1 MNPLLH
7 PYQHVGS
14 KFLSERRR
22 AYIADAPGLGKS
34 AQIVTACDQ
43 AGLRRGV
50 VICPAFLRTNWTRE
64 FDRWQS
70 WARTAGVWAST
81 KDPVPDTDVVC
92 VSYDM
97 ISKPVFTKWIQ
108 NFKPE
113 FIACD
118 EAHYLKTRTAKRTRA
133 VFGRFCRGD
142 GLMALPRFFWL
153 ASGTPML
160 GTADDL
166 YTWMRAWGLW
176 DRNYYD
182 FVGRYCKGYESPF
195 GFKITG
201 NQNTGELKARMKPVL
216 LRRTLSEVEMELPD
230 IEHQVVTVDPLE
242 MDPFQSKIKEMYIA
256 ERGIREVMGDKA
268 DVLERLHELTRQQRK
283 ELVWNRQNT
292 GMLKL
297 RSYVNL
303 VRDELDN
310 LREYLG
316 EGQVDK
322 IVIFAIHRQ
331 VIQGL
336 RIFLENYGPQ
346 VINGGTPVARREK
359 ILDRFQHSPN
369 ERVLICNINAA
380 GVGLN
385 ITASRFVDIL
395 EPSWTPAE
403 NEQAIKRLH
412 RIGQKRKVR
421 ARWIGLAGSIDEHI
435 TETLARKTRMINE
448 IIG

>member
-7 PYQHVGS
+7 PYQRLGS

-22 AYIADAPGLGKS
+22 AYIADIPGLGKS
-34 AQIVTACDQ
+34 AQIVTACDL
-43 AGLRRGV
+43 AGVRRGV
-50 VICPAFLRTNWTRE
+50 VICPASLRTNWTRE
-64 FDRWQS
+64 FARWQEG
-70 WARTAGVWAST
+70 ARTVGVWAST
-81 KDPVPDTDVVC
+81 SEPPPETDVVC

-97 ISKPVFTKWIQ
+97 VSKPLFLKWIQ
-108 NFKPE
+108 DFKPE
-113 FIACD
+113 FLACD
-118 EAHYLKTRTAKRTRA
+118 EAHYLKNRTAKRTKTIL
-133 VFGRFCRGD
+133 GRTCRGD
-142 GLMALPRFFWL
+142 GIMALARYFWL

-166 YTWMRAWGLW
+166 YTWLRAFGCW

-201 NQNTGELKARMKPVL
+201 NQNTGELKTRMKPFL
-216 LRRTLSEVEMELPD
+216 LRRTLKEVEMELPD
-230 IEHQVVTVDPLE
+230 IEHQVITVDPLE
-242 MDPFQSKIKEMYIA
+242 MDPFSSKIREMWVA
-256 ERGIREVMGDKA
+256 EAGIREVMGDKA

-292 GMLKL
+292 GILKL
-297 RSYVNL
+297 RSYVNI

-310 LREYLG
+310 CREYLG
-316 EGQVDK
+316 EGQVEK

-331 VIQGL
+331 VINGL
-336 RIFLENYGPQ
+336 RIFLENYGAQ
-346 VINGGTPVARREK
+346 VINGGTPMARREK
-359 ILDRFQHSPN
+359 ILDSFHNSPN
-369 ERVLICNINAA
+369 KRVLICNINAA

-395 EPSWTPAE
+395 EPSWTPSE

-421 ARWIGLAGSIDEHI
+421 VRWIGLASSIDEHI